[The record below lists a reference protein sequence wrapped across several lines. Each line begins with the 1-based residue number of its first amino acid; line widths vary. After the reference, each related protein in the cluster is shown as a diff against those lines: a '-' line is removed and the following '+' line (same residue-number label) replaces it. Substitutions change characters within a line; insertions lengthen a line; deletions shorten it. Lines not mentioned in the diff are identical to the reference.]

1 MDSKTKSARKYLTD
15 IPDKQSYLELM
26 ERAKL
31 TPTER
36 TVCDMKYL
44 QGQSLCFIG
53 DSLGFS
59 EDWTKRIHRQALLK
73 LSWMIEN

>member
-1 MDSKTKSARKYLTD
+1 MNNRTKSARQYLTD
-15 IPDKQSYLELM
+15 IPDKKTYLELM
-26 ERAKL
+26 DKAKL

-44 QGQSLCFIG
+44 QGQNFCFIG

-59 EDWTKRIHRQALLK
+59 EDWIKRIHRAALIK
-73 LSWMIEN
+73 LSKIVEN

>member
-1 MDSKTKSARKYLTD
+1 MDPKTKATRKYLTE
-15 IPDKQSYLELM
+15 IPEKKCYLELM
-26 ERAKL
+26 DKAKL

-44 QGQSLCFIG
+44 QEKDFCFIG

-59 EDWTKRIHRQALLK
+59 EDWTKRIHRAALQK
-73 LSWMIEN
+73 LSQIIDN

>member
-1 MDSKTKSARKYLTD
+1 MNGQTKSARKYLVE
-15 IPDKQSYLELM
+15 IPEKKSYLELM

-36 TVCDMKYL
+36 MVCDMKYL
-44 QGQSLCFIG
+44 QGQNLAFIG
-53 DSLGFS
+53 DTLGFS

-73 LSWMIEN
+73 LSKIIEN